1 MFIVFR
7 VLTRTAEPCSG
18 VAGLE
23 RPTNKMAPSVSTTIN
38 NVLTVV
44 PATEVATE
52 RAMSEEN
59 STTMDNSVPF
69 PPPSVQSAPLDEGS
83 ASNTARTDR
92 RLWWALPI
100 LTIAWIGLVAVIAA
114 SLTPLKLWELAP
126 GSAEQVSNRLSF
138 DKKTLSQVIR
148 YPAKTPVLFV
158 TAFGSK
164 LSALDA
170 FAGALDNDVDV
181 QTYKERYGSSTPS
194 EQQRLGYQS
203 MTTAKQIA
211 EYVAYSRLGLDTS
224 LVDGDI
230 IVEELVC
237 MDNPGP
243 MSACK
248 QLQLGDTI
256 TTLDGEPTPT
266 LLALIPLM
274 ADHKPGDIVTLTIK
288 PADLPEGS
296 SLEDVKRIQLIAD
309 PDTPTRAIIGFIPAD
324 TRTVQLPFEVGIDTD
339 QIGGPSAGLA
349 FTLAL
354 LDELTPGDLMGGVRV
369 AATGTIG
376 EDESV
381 GAIGALAQKAV
392 AVKAA
397 GAKVFLVP
405 KGQSEEELADAR
417 RAVGSSVRIE
427 PVANLAEALAILE
440 SLGGSGISNATIE
453 L

>member
-1 MFIVFR
+1 
-7 VLTRTAEPCSG
+7 
-18 VAGLE
+18 
-23 RPTNKMAPSVSTTIN
+23 
-38 NVLTVV
+38 
-44 PATEVATE
+44 
-52 RAMSEEN
+52 MSEEN
-59 STTMDNSVPF
+59 STTMDTSVPF
-69 PPPSVQSAPLDEGS
+69 PPPTVQNVPLDDGS
-83 ASNTARTDR
+83 ASETARINR

-100 LTIAWIGLVAVIAA
+100 LTVAWIGLVTIIAA

-138 DKKTLSQVIR
+138 DKAALSKVMR

-164 LSALDA
+164 LTALDA
-170 FAGALDNDVDV
+170 FAGALDKDVDV
-181 QTYKERYGSSTPS
+181 QTYKERYGTSTPT

-211 EYVAYSRLGLDTS
+211 EYVAYTRLGLDAS
-224 LVDGDI
+224 FVYGDI
-230 IVEELVC
+230 IIEELVC
-237 MDNPGP
+237 LENPGP

-266 LLALIPLM
+266 LLDLAPLM
-274 ADHKPGDIVTLTIK
+274 ADKKPGDIVTLTIK
-288 PADLPEGS
+288 PANLPEGS

-309 PDTPTRAIIGFIPAD
+309 PDTPTRPIIGFIPAD
-324 TRTVQLPFEVGIDTD
+324 TRTVQLPFEVDIDTD

-354 LDELTPGDLMGGVRV
+354 LDELTPGDLMGGVKV
-369 AATGTIG
+369 AATGTIE
-376 EDESV
+376 EDETV

-417 RAVGSSVRIE
+417 RAAGPSVRIE
-427 PVANLAEALAILE
+427 PVADLTEALAILE

>member
-1 MFIVFR
+1 
-7 VLTRTAEPCSG
+7 
-18 VAGLE
+18 
-23 RPTNKMAPSVSTTIN
+23 MAPSVRTTIN
-38 NVLTVV
+38 KVLTVV

-59 STTMDNSVPF
+59 STTMDTSVPF
-69 PPPSVQSAPLDEGS
+69 PPPTVQNVPLDDGS
-83 ASNTARTDR
+83 ASETARINR

-100 LTIAWIGLVAVIAA
+100 LTVAWIGLIAIIAA

-138 DKKTLSQVIR
+138 DKAALSKVMR

-164 LSALDA
+164 LTALDA
-170 FAGALDNDVDV
+170 FAGALDKDVDV
-181 QTYKERYGSSTPS
+181 QTYKERYGTSTPT

-211 EYVAYSRLGLDTS
+211 EYVAYTRLGLDAS
-224 LVDGDI
+224 FVYGDI
-230 IVEELVC
+230 IIEELVC
-237 MDNPGP
+237 LENPGP

-266 LLALIPLM
+266 LLDLAPLM
-274 ADHKPGDIVTLTIK
+274 ADKKPGDIVTLTIK
-288 PADLPEGS
+288 PANLPEGS

-309 PDTPTRAIIGFIPAD
+309 PDTPTRPIIGFIPAD
-324 TRTVQLPFEVGIDTD
+324 TRTVQLPFEVDIDTD

-354 LDELTPGDLMGGVRV
+354 LDELTPGDLMGGVKV
-369 AATGTIG
+369 AATGTIE
-376 EDESV
+376 EDETV

-397 GAKVFLVP
+397 GVKVFLVP

-417 RAVGSSVRIE
+417 RAAGPSVRIE
-427 PVANLAEALAILE
+427 PVADLAEALAILE
-440 SLGGSGISNATIE
+440 SLGGSGLSNATIE

>member
-1 MFIVFR
+1 
-7 VLTRTAEPCSG
+7 
-18 VAGLE
+18 
-23 RPTNKMAPSVSTTIN
+23 MAPSVRTTIN

-59 STTMDNSVPF
+59 STTMDTSVPF
-69 PPPSVQSAPLDEGS
+69 PPPTVQNVPLDDGS
-83 ASNTARTDR
+83 ASETARINR

-100 LTIAWIGLVAVIAA
+100 LTVAWIGLVTIIAA

-138 DKKTLSQVIR
+138 DKAALSKVMR

-164 LSALDA
+164 LTALDA
-170 FAGALDNDVDV
+170 FAGALDKDVDV
-181 QTYKERYGSSTPS
+181 QTYKERYGTSTPT

-211 EYVAYSRLGLDTS
+211 EYVAYTRLGLDAS
-224 LVDGDI
+224 FVYGDI
-230 IVEELVC
+230 IIEELVC
-237 MDNPGP
+237 LENPGP

-266 LLALIPLM
+266 LLDLAPLM
-274 ADHKPGDIVTLTIK
+274 ADKKPGDIVTLTIK
-288 PADLPEGS
+288 PANLPEGS

-309 PDTPTRAIIGFIPAD
+309 PDTPTRPIIGFIPAD
-324 TRTVQLPFEVGIDTD
+324 TRTVQLPFEVDIDTD

-354 LDELTPGDLMGGVRV
+354 LDELTPGDLMGGVKV
-369 AATGTIG
+369 AATGTIE
-376 EDESV
+376 EDETV

-417 RAVGSSVRIE
+417 RAAGPSVRIE
-427 PVANLAEALAILE
+427 PVADLTEALAILE
-440 SLGGSGISNATIE
+440 SLGGSGLSNATIE

>member
-1 MFIVFR
+1 
-7 VLTRTAEPCSG
+7 
-18 VAGLE
+18 
-23 RPTNKMAPSVSTTIN
+23 
-38 NVLTVV
+38 
-44 PATEVATE
+44 
-52 RAMSEEN
+52 MS
-59 STTMDNSVPF
+59 NSVPF
-69 PPPSVQSAPLDEGS
+69 PPPSVQSAPTHEVSVGDPVRI
-83 ASNTARTDR
+83 NR

-100 LTIAWIGLVAVIAA
+100 LTIAWIGLVAIIAA

-126 GSAEQVSNRLSF
+126 GSAEQVSNRLTFEKSA
-138 DKKTLSQVIR
+138 LSKVTR
-148 YPAKTPVLFV
+148 YPAKTPILFV

-170 FAGALDNDVDV
+170 FAGALDKDVDV
-181 QTYKERYGSSTPS
+181 QTYKERYGTSSPT
-194 EQQRLGYQS
+194 EQSRLGYQS
-203 MTTAKQIA
+203 MTTAKQIS
-211 EYVAYSRLGLDTS
+211 EYVAYSRLGLDAS
-224 LVDGDI
+224 FVYGDL

-237 MDNPGP
+237 LDNPGP
-243 MSACK
+243 LSGCK

-256 TTLDGEPTPT
+256 TSFNGEPTPT
-266 LLALIPLM
+266 LLQLTPLM
-274 ADHKPGDIVTLTIK
+274 AGQKPGDVVTLTIK
-288 PADLPEGS
+288 PADATDS
-296 SLEDVKRIQLIAD
+296 SSVEVTKKVQLIAD

-324 TRTVQLPFEVGIDTD
+324 TRTVKLPFEVGIDTD

-354 LDELTPGDLMGGVRV
+354 LDELTPGDLMGGVKV

-405 KGQSEEELADAR
+405 KGQSDDALTAAR
-417 RAVGSSVRIE
+417 RVVGSSVRIE
-427 PVANLAEALAILE
+427 PVANLREALAILE
-440 SLGGSGISNATIE
+440 SLGGSGISNATID

>member
-1 MFIVFR
+1 
-7 VLTRTAEPCSG
+7 
-18 VAGLE
+18 
-23 RPTNKMAPSVSTTIN
+23 MAPSVRTTIN

-59 STTMDNSVPF
+59 STTMDTSVPF
-69 PPPSVQSAPLDEGS
+69 PPPTVQNVPLDDGS
-83 ASNTARTDR
+83 ASETARINR

-100 LTIAWIGLVAVIAA
+100 LTVAWIGLIAIVAA

-138 DKKTLSQVIR
+138 DKAALSKVMR

-164 LSALDA
+164 LTALDA
-170 FAGALDNDVDV
+170 FAGALDKDVDV
-181 QTYKERYGSSTPS
+181 QTYKERYGTSTPT

-211 EYVAYSRLGLDTS
+211 EYVAYTRLGLDAS
-224 LVDGDI
+224 FVYGDI
-230 IVEELVC
+230 IIEELVC
-237 MDNPGP
+237 LENPGP

-266 LLALIPLM
+266 LLDLAPLM
-274 ADHKPGDIVTLTIK
+274 ADKKPGDIVTLTIK
-288 PADLPEGS
+288 PANLPEGS

-309 PDTPTRAIIGFIPAD
+309 PDTPTRPIIGFIPAD
-324 TRTVQLPFEVGIDTD
+324 TRTVQLPFEVDIDTD

-354 LDELTPGDLMGGVRV
+354 LDELTPGDLMGGVKV
-369 AATGTIG
+369 AATGTIE
-376 EDESV
+376 EDETV

-417 RAVGSSVRIE
+417 RAVGPSVRIE
-427 PVANLAEALAILE
+427 PVADLTEALAILE
-440 SLGGSGISNATIE
+440 SLGGSGLSNATIE

>member
-1 MFIVFR
+1 
-7 VLTRTAEPCSG
+7 
-18 VAGLE
+18 
-23 RPTNKMAPSVSTTIN
+23 MAPSVSTTIN
-38 NVLTVV
+38 KVLTVV

-83 ASNTARTDR
+83 VSDTARINR

-100 LTIAWIGLVAVIAA
+100 LTVAWIGLVAVIAA

-138 DKKTLSQVIR
+138 DKTTLSKVMR

-170 FAGALDNDVDV
+170 FAGALDDDVDV
-181 QTYKERYGSSTPS
+181 QTYEERYGTSTPS

-211 EYVAYSRLGLDTS
+211 EYVAYSRLGLEAS
-224 LVDGDI
+224 FVYGDI

-237 MDNPGP
+237 INNPGP
-243 MSACK
+243 LTGCK

-256 TTLDGEPTPT
+256 TALDGEPTPT
-266 LLALIPLM
+266 LLELSPLM
-274 ADHKPGDIVTLTIK
+274 AGRAPGDIVTLTIK
-288 PADLPEGS
+288 PADATDS
-296 SLEDVKRIQLIAD
+296 SSAEVTKRIQLIAD

-354 LDELTPGDLMGGVRV
+354 LDELTPGDLMGGVKV
-369 AATGTIG
+369 AATGTIE

-427 PVANLAEALAILE
+427 PVANLTEALAILE

>member
-1 MFIVFR
+1 
-7 VLTRTAEPCSG
+7 
-18 VAGLE
+18 
-23 RPTNKMAPSVSTTIN
+23 
-38 NVLTVV
+38 
-44 PATEVATE
+44 
-52 RAMSEEN
+52 MSEEN
-59 STTMDNSVPF
+59 STTMDTSVPF
-69 PPPSVQSAPLDEGS
+69 PPPTVQNVPLDEDS
-83 ASNTARTDR
+83 AGETARINR

-100 LTIAWIGLVAVIAA
+100 LTVAWIGLVPIIAA

-138 DKKTLSQVIR
+138 DKAALSKVMR

-164 LSALDA
+164 LTALDA
-170 FAGALDNDVDV
+170 FAGAIDNDVDV
-181 QTYKERYGSSTPS
+181 QTYKERYGTSTPT

-211 EYVAYSRLGLDTS
+211 EYVAYNRLGLDAS
-224 LVDGDI
+224 FVYGDI
-230 IVEELVC
+230 IIEELVC
-237 MDNPGP
+237 LENPGP

-266 LLALIPLM
+266 LLDLAPLM
-274 ADHKPGDIVTLTIK
+274 VDRKPGDIVTLTIK

-309 PDTPTRAIIGFIPAD
+309 PDTPTRPIIGFVPAD
-324 TRTVQLPFEVGIDTD
+324 TRTVQLPFEVDIDTD

-354 LDELTPGDLMGGVRV
+354 LDELTPGDLMGGVKV
-369 AATGTIG
+369 AATGTIE
-376 EDESV
+376 EDETV

-397 GAKVFLVP
+397 GVKVFLVP

-417 RAVGSSVRIE
+417 RAAGPSVRIE
-427 PVANLAEALAILE
+427 PVADLTEALAVLE

>member
-1 MFIVFR
+1 
-7 VLTRTAEPCSG
+7 
-18 VAGLE
+18 
-23 RPTNKMAPSVSTTIN
+23 
-38 NVLTVV
+38 
-44 PATEVATE
+44 
-52 RAMSEEN
+52 
-59 STTMDNSVPF
+59 MDTSVPF
-69 PPPSVQSAPLDEGS
+69 PPPTVQNVPLDDGS
-83 ASNTARTDR
+83 ASETARINR

-100 LTIAWIGLVAVIAA
+100 LTVAWIGLIAIIAA

-138 DKKTLSQVIR
+138 DKAALSKVMR

-164 LSALDA
+164 LTALDA
-170 FAGALDNDVDV
+170 FAGALDKDVDV
-181 QTYKERYGSSTPS
+181 QTYKERYGTSTPT

-211 EYVAYSRLGLDTS
+211 EYVAYTRLGLDAS
-224 LVDGDI
+224 FVYGDI
-230 IVEELVC
+230 IIEELVC
-237 MDNPGP
+237 LENPGP

-266 LLALIPLM
+266 LLDLAPLM
-274 ADHKPGDIVTLTIK
+274 ADKKPGDIVTLTIK
-288 PADLPEGS
+288 PANLPEGS

-309 PDTPTRAIIGFIPAD
+309 PDTPTRPIIGFIPAD
-324 TRTVQLPFEVGIDTD
+324 TRTVQLPFEVDIDTD

-354 LDELTPGDLMGGVRV
+354 LDELTPGDLMGGVKV
-369 AATGTIG
+369 AATGTIE
-376 EDESV
+376 EDETV

-417 RAVGSSVRIE
+417 RAAGPSVRIE
-427 PVANLAEALAILE
+427 PVADLAEALAILE
-440 SLGGSGISNATIE
+440 SLGGSGLSNATIE

>member
-1 MFIVFR
+1 
-7 VLTRTAEPCSG
+7 
-18 VAGLE
+18 
-23 RPTNKMAPSVSTTIN
+23 
-38 NVLTVV
+38 
-44 PATEVATE
+44 
-52 RAMSEEN
+52 MSEEN
-59 STTMDNSVPF
+59 SITMNNSVPF
-69 PPPSVQSAPLDEGS
+69 PPPSVQSAGALEVSMSDP
-83 ASNTARTDR
+83 ARVNR

-100 LTIAWIGLVAVIAA
+100 LTIAWIGLVAIITA

-126 GSAEQVSNRLSF
+126 GSAEQVSNRLAFEKS
-138 DKKTLSQVIR
+138 TLSKVMR
-148 YPAKTPVLFV
+148 YPAKTPILFV

-181 QTYKERYGSSTPS
+181 QTYKERYGTSTPS

-211 EYVAYSRLGLDTS
+211 EYVAYTRLGLDAS
-224 LVDGDI
+224 FVYGDL

-237 MDNPGP
+237 LDNPGP
-243 MSACK
+243 LSGCK

-256 TTLDGEPTPT
+256 TSFDGEPTPT
-266 LLALIPLM
+266 LLELSPLM
-274 ADHKPGDIVTLTIK
+274 ADHKPGDIVTLTIR
-288 PADLPEGS
+288 PADVPADS
-296 SLEDVKRIQLIAD
+296 STEIVKRIQLIAD
-309 PDTPTRAIIGFIPAD
+309 PDTPSRAIIGFIPAD
-324 TRTVQLPFEVGIDTD
+324 TRTVKLPFEVGIDTD

-354 LDELTPGDLMGGVRV
+354 LDELTPGDLMGGVKV

-405 KGQSEEELADAR
+405 KGQSDNELAAAR
-417 RAVGSSVRIE
+417 RVVGSAVRIE
-427 PVANLAEALAILE
+427 PVANLSEALAILE

>member
-1 MFIVFR
+1 
-7 VLTRTAEPCSG
+7 
-18 VAGLE
+18 
-23 RPTNKMAPSVSTTIN
+23 MAPSVRTTIN
-38 NVLTVV
+38 KVLTVV

-59 STTMDNSVPF
+59 STTMDTSVPF
-69 PPPSVQSAPLDEGS
+69 PPPTVQNVPLDDGS
-83 ASNTARTDR
+83 ASETARINR

-100 LTIAWIGLVAVIAA
+100 LTVAWIGLIAIVAA

-138 DKKTLSQVIR
+138 DKAALSKVMR

-164 LSALDA
+164 LTALDA
-170 FAGALDNDVDV
+170 FAGALDKDVDV
-181 QTYKERYGSSTPS
+181 QTYKERYGTSTPT

-211 EYVAYSRLGLDTS
+211 EYVAYTRLGLDAS
-224 LVDGDI
+224 FVYGDI
-230 IVEELVC
+230 IIEELVC
-237 MDNPGP
+237 LENPGP

-266 LLALIPLM
+266 LLDLAPLM
-274 ADHKPGDIVTLTIK
+274 ADKKPGDIVTLTIK
-288 PADLPEGS
+288 PANLPEGS

-309 PDTPTRAIIGFIPAD
+309 PDTPTRPIIGFIPAD
-324 TRTVQLPFEVGIDTD
+324 TRTVQLPFEVDIDTD

-354 LDELTPGDLMGGVRV
+354 LDELTPGDLMGGVKV
-369 AATGTIG
+369 AATGTIE
-376 EDESV
+376 EDETV

-417 RAVGSSVRIE
+417 RAAGPSVRIE
-427 PVANLAEALAILE
+427 PVADLTEALAILE
-440 SLGGSGISNATIE
+440 SLGGSGLSNATIE

>member
-1 MFIVFR
+1 M
-7 VLTRTAEPCSG
+7 
-18 VAGLE
+18 
-23 RPTNKMAPSVSTTIN
+23 
-38 NVLTVV
+38 
-44 PATEVATE
+44 
-52 RAMSEEN
+52 
-59 STTMDNSVPF
+59 
-69 PPPSVQSAPLDEGS
+69 
-83 ASNTARTDR
+83 
-92 RLWWALPI
+92 PI
-100 LTIAWIGLVAVIAA
+100 LTVAWIGLIAIVAA

-138 DKKTLSQVIR
+138 DKAALSKVMR

-164 LSALDA
+164 LTALDA
-170 FAGALDNDVDV
+170 FAGALDKDVDV
-181 QTYKERYGSSTPS
+181 QTYKERYGTSTPT

-211 EYVAYSRLGLDTS
+211 EYVAYTRLGLDAS
-224 LVDGDI
+224 FVYGDI
-230 IVEELVC
+230 IIEELVC
-237 MDNPGP
+237 LENPGP

-266 LLALIPLM
+266 LLDLAPLM
-274 ADHKPGDIVTLTIK
+274 ADKKPGDIVTLTIK
-288 PADLPEGS
+288 PANLPEGS

-309 PDTPTRAIIGFIPAD
+309 PDTPTRPIIGFIPAD
-324 TRTVQLPFEVGIDTD
+324 TRTVQLPFEVDIDTD

-354 LDELTPGDLMGGVRV
+354 LDELTPGDLMGGVKV
-369 AATGTIG
+369 AATGTIE
-376 EDESV
+376 EDETV

-417 RAVGSSVRIE
+417 RAAGPSVRIE
-427 PVANLAEALAILE
+427 PVADLAEALAILE
-440 SLGGSGISNATIE
+440 SLGGSGLSNATIE

>member
-1 MFIVFR
+1 
-7 VLTRTAEPCSG
+7 
-18 VAGLE
+18 
-23 RPTNKMAPSVSTTIN
+23 MAPSVRTTIN
-38 NVLTVV
+38 KVLTVV

-59 STTMDNSVPF
+59 STTMDTSVPF
-69 PPPSVQSAPLDEGS
+69 PPPTVQNVPLDDGS
-83 ASNTARTDR
+83 ASETARINR
-92 RLWWALPI
+92 RLWWAMPI
-100 LTIAWIGLVAVIAA
+100 LTVAWIGLIAIIAA

-138 DKKTLSQVIR
+138 DKAALSKVMR

-164 LSALDA
+164 LTALDA
-170 FAGALDNDVDV
+170 FAGALDKDVDV
-181 QTYKERYGSSTPS
+181 QSYKERYGTSTPT

-211 EYVAYSRLGLDTS
+211 EYVAYTRLGLEAS
-224 LVDGDI
+224 FVYGDI

-237 MDNPGP
+237 LDNPGP
-243 MSACK
+243 LSGCK

-256 TTLDGEPTPT
+256 TELDGEPTPT
-266 LLALIPLM
+266 LLDLGPLM
-274 ADHKPGDIVTLTIK
+274 ANHKPGDIVALTIK
-288 PADLPEGS
+288 PADIPGGALSAE
-296 SLEDVKRIQLIAD
+296 EYVKRIQLIAD
-309 PDTPTRAIIGFIPAD
+309 PDTPTRPIIGFIPAD

-339 QIGGPSAGLA
+339 RIGGPSAGLA

-369 AATGTIG
+369 AATGTIE

-417 RAVGSSVRIE
+417 RAAGPSVRIE
-427 PVANLAEALAILE
+427 PVANLTEALAILE

>member
-1 MFIVFR
+1 
-7 VLTRTAEPCSG
+7 
-18 VAGLE
+18 
-23 RPTNKMAPSVSTTIN
+23 MAPSVRTTIN
-38 NVLTVV
+38 KVLTVV

-59 STTMDNSVPF
+59 NTTMDTSVPF
-69 PPPSVQSAPLDEGS
+69 PPPTVQNVPLVEDS
-83 ASNTARTDR
+83 ASDTARINR

-100 LTIAWIGLVAVIAA
+100 LTVAWIGLVAIVAA

-138 DKKTLSQVIR
+138 DKTALSKVMR
-148 YPAKTPVLFV
+148 YPAETPVLFV

-164 LSALDA
+164 LTALDA

-181 QTYKERYGSSTPS
+181 QTYKERYGTSTPS
-194 EQQRLGYQS
+194 EQKRLGYQS

-211 EYVAYSRLGLDTS
+211 EYVAYKRLGLDAS
-224 LVDGDI
+224 FVYGDI

-237 MDNPGP
+237 LENPGP
-243 MSACK
+243 LSGCK

-256 TTLDGEPTPT
+256 TELDGEPTPT
-266 LLALIPLM
+266 LLDLAPLM
-274 ADHKPGDIVTLTIK
+274 ADKKPGDIVTLTIK
-288 PADLPEGS
+288 PADIPGGALSAEKH
-296 SLEDVKRIQLIAD
+296 VKRIQLIAD
-309 PDTPTRAIIGFIPAD
+309 PDTPTRPIIGFIPAD
-324 TRTVQLPFEVGIDTD
+324 TRTVQLPFEVDIDTD

-354 LDELTPGDLMGGVRV
+354 LDELTPGDLVGGVRV

-405 KGQSEEELADAR
+405 MGQSEEELADAR
-417 RAVGSSVRIE
+417 RAAGPSVRIE
-427 PVANLAEALAILE
+427 PVADLTEALAILE

>member
-1 MFIVFR
+1 
-7 VLTRTAEPCSG
+7 
-18 VAGLE
+18 
-23 RPTNKMAPSVSTTIN
+23 MAPSVRTTIN

-59 STTMDNSVPF
+59 STTMDTSVPF
-69 PPPSVQSAPLDEGS
+69 PPPTVQNVPLDDGS
-83 ASNTARTDR
+83 ASETARINR

-100 LTIAWIGLVAVIAA
+100 LTVAWIGLVTIIAA

-138 DKKTLSQVIR
+138 DKTALSKVMR

-164 LSALDA
+164 LTALDA

-181 QTYKERYGSSTPS
+181 QTYKERYGTSTPT

-211 EYVAYSRLGLDTS
+211 EYVAYTRLGLDAS
-224 LVDGDI
+224 FVYGDI
-230 IVEELVC
+230 IIEELVC
-237 MDNPGP
+237 LENPGP

-266 LLALIPLM
+266 LLDLAPLM
-274 ADHKPGDIVTLTIK
+274 ADKKPGDIVTLTIK
-288 PADLPEGS
+288 PANLPEGS

-309 PDTPTRAIIGFIPAD
+309 PDTPTRPIIGFIPAD
-324 TRTVQLPFEVGIDTD
+324 TRTVQLPFEVDIDTD

-354 LDELTPGDLMGGVRV
+354 LDELTPGDLMGGVKV
-369 AATGTIG
+369 AATGTIE
-376 EDESV
+376 EDETV

-417 RAVGSSVRIE
+417 RAAGPSVRIE
-427 PVANLAEALAILE
+427 PVADLTEALAILE
-440 SLGGSGISNATIE
+440 SLGGSGLSNATIE

>member
-1 MFIVFR
+1 
-7 VLTRTAEPCSG
+7 
-18 VAGLE
+18 
-23 RPTNKMAPSVSTTIN
+23 MAPSVRTTIN

-59 STTMDNSVPF
+59 SITVNNSVPF
-69 PPPSVQSAPLDEGS
+69 PPPSVQSVTTHEVGHSDP
-83 ASNTARTDR
+83 ARIHR
-92 RLWWALPI
+92 RLWWALPL
-100 LTIAWIGLVAVIAA
+100 LTIAWIGLIAIIAA

-126 GSAEQVSNRLSF
+126 GSAEQVANRLTF
-138 DKKTLSQVIR
+138 DKAAMSKVMR
-148 YPAKTPVLFV
+148 YPAKTPILFV
-158 TAFGSK
+158 TAYGSK

-170 FAGALDNDVDV
+170 FAGSIDADVDI
-181 QTYKERYGSSTPS
+181 QTFKERYGTSTPS

-203 MTTAKQIA
+203 MTTAKQIS
-211 EYVAYSRLGLDTS
+211 EYVAYTRLGLDAS
-224 LVDGDI
+224 FIYGDI
-230 IVEELVC
+230 IVEQLVC
-237 MDNPGP
+237 LPNPGP
-243 MSACK
+243 LSGCK

-256 TTLDGEPTPT
+256 TSLDGESTPT
-266 LLALIPLM
+266 LLELSPLM
-274 ADHKPGDIVTLTIK
+274 VGHKPGDIVTLTIK
-288 PADLPEGS
+288 PAGATEGS
-296 SLEDVKRIQLIAD
+296 STSIEKKIQLVAD
-309 PDTPTRAIIGFIPAD
+309 PDTPTRPIIGFIPAD

-339 QIGGPSAGLA
+339 RIGGPSAGLA

-354 LDELTPGDLMGGVRV
+354 LDELTPGDLMGGVKV

-376 EDESV
+376 EDESI

-405 KGQSEEELADAR
+405 KGQSDDELAAAR
-417 RAVGSSVRIE
+417 RVVGSSVRIE
-427 PVANLAEALAILE
+427 AVADLTEALAILE

>member
-1 MFIVFR
+1 
-7 VLTRTAEPCSG
+7 
-18 VAGLE
+18 
-23 RPTNKMAPSVSTTIN
+23 
-38 NVLTVV
+38 
-44 PATEVATE
+44 
-52 RAMSEEN
+52 MSEEN
-59 STTMDNSVPF
+59 STTMDTSVPF
-69 PPPSVQSAPLDEGS
+69 PPPTVQNVPLDDGS
-83 ASNTARTDR
+83 ASETARINR

-100 LTIAWIGLVAVIAA
+100 LTVAWIGLVTIIAA

-138 DKKTLSQVIR
+138 DKAALSKVMR

-164 LSALDA
+164 LTALDA
-170 FAGALDNDVDV
+170 FAGALDKDVDV
-181 QTYKERYGSSTPS
+181 QTYKERYGTSTPT

-211 EYVAYSRLGLDTS
+211 EYVAYTRLGLDAS
-224 LVDGDI
+224 FVYGDI
-230 IVEELVC
+230 IIEELVC
-237 MDNPGP
+237 LENPGP

-266 LLALIPLM
+266 LLDLAPLM
-274 ADHKPGDIVTLTIK
+274 ADKKPGDIVTLTIK
-288 PADLPEGS
+288 PANLPEGS

-309 PDTPTRAIIGFIPAD
+309 PDTPTRPIIGFIPAD
-324 TRTVQLPFEVGIDTD
+324 TRTVQLPFEVDIDTD

-354 LDELTPGDLMGGVRV
+354 LDELTPGDLMGGVKV
-369 AATGTIG
+369 AATGTIE
-376 EDESV
+376 EDETV

-417 RAVGSSVRIE
+417 RAAGPSVRIE
-427 PVANLAEALAILE
+427 PVADLTEALAILE
-440 SLGGSGISNATIE
+440 SLGGSGLSNATIE

>member
-1 MFIVFR
+1 
-7 VLTRTAEPCSG
+7 
-18 VAGLE
+18 
-23 RPTNKMAPSVSTTIN
+23 MAPSVSTTIN

-59 STTMDNSVPF
+59 SITVNNSVPF
-69 PPPSVQSAPLDEGS
+69 PPPSVQSVTTHEVGHSDP
-83 ASNTARTDR
+83 ARIHR
-92 RLWWALPI
+92 RLWWALPL
-100 LTIAWIGLVAVIAA
+100 LTIAWIGLIAIIAA

-126 GSAEQVSNRLSF
+126 GSAEQVANRLTF
-138 DKKTLSQVIR
+138 DKAAMSKVMR
-148 YPAKTPVLFV
+148 YPAKTPILFV
-158 TAFGSK
+158 TAYGSK

-170 FAGALDNDVDV
+170 FAGSIDADVDI
-181 QTYKERYGSSTPS
+181 QTFKERYGTSTPS

-203 MTTAKQIA
+203 MTTAKQIS
-211 EYVAYSRLGLDTS
+211 EYVAYTRLGLDAS
-224 LVDGDI
+224 FIYGDI
-230 IVEELVC
+230 IVEQLVC
-237 MDNPGP
+237 LPNPGP
-243 MSACK
+243 LSGCK

-256 TTLDGEPTPT
+256 TSLDGESTPT
-266 LLALIPLM
+266 LLELSPLM
-274 ADHKPGDIVTLTIK
+274 VGHKPGDIVTLTIK
-288 PADLPEGS
+288 PAGATEGS
-296 SLEDVKRIQLIAD
+296 STSIEKKIQLVAD
-309 PDTPTRAIIGFIPAD
+309 PDTPTRPIIGFIPAD

-339 QIGGPSAGLA
+339 RIGGPSAGLA

-354 LDELTPGDLMGGVRV
+354 LDELTPGDLMGGVKV

-376 EDESV
+376 EDESI

-405 KGQSEEELADAR
+405 KGQSDDELAAAR
-417 RAVGSSVRIE
+417 RVVGSSVRIE
-427 PVANLAEALAILE
+427 AVADLTEALAILE

>member
-1 MFIVFR
+1 
-7 VLTRTAEPCSG
+7 
-18 VAGLE
+18 
-23 RPTNKMAPSVSTTIN
+23 MAPSVRTTIN

-59 STTMDNSVPF
+59 STTMDTSVPF
-69 PPPSVQSAPLDEGS
+69 PPPTVQNVPLDDGS
-83 ASNTARTDR
+83 ASETARINR

-100 LTIAWIGLVAVIAA
+100 LTVAWIGLIAIVAA

-138 DKKTLSQVIR
+138 DKAALSKVMR

-164 LSALDA
+164 LTALDA

-181 QTYKERYGSSTPS
+181 QTYKERYGTSTPT

-211 EYVAYSRLGLDTS
+211 EYVAYTRLGLDAS
-224 LVDGDI
+224 FVYGDI
-230 IVEELVC
+230 IIEELVC
-237 MDNPGP
+237 LENPGP

-266 LLALIPLM
+266 LLDLAPLM
-274 ADHKPGDIVTLTIK
+274 ADKKPGDIVTLTIK
-288 PADLPEGS
+288 PANLPEGS

-309 PDTPTRAIIGFIPAD
+309 PDTPTRPIIGFIPAD
-324 TRTVQLPFEVGIDTD
+324 TRTVQLPFEVDIDTD

-354 LDELTPGDLMGGVRV
+354 LDELTPGDLMGGVKV
-369 AATGTIG
+369 AATGTIE
-376 EDESV
+376 EDETV

-417 RAVGSSVRIE
+417 RAAGPSVRIE
-427 PVANLAEALAILE
+427 PVADLTEALAILE
-440 SLGGSGISNATIE
+440 SLGGSGLSNATIE

>member
-1 MFIVFR
+1 
-7 VLTRTAEPCSG
+7 
-18 VAGLE
+18 
-23 RPTNKMAPSVSTTIN
+23 MAPSVRTTIN
-38 NVLTVV
+38 KVLTVV

-59 STTMDNSVPF
+59 STTMDTSVPF
-69 PPPSVQSAPLDEGS
+69 PPPTVQNVPLDDGS
-83 ASNTARTDR
+83 ASETARINR

-100 LTIAWIGLVAVIAA
+100 LTVAWIGLVTIIAA

-138 DKKTLSQVIR
+138 DKAALSKVMR

-164 LSALDA
+164 LTALDA
-170 FAGALDNDVDV
+170 FAGALDKDVDV
-181 QTYKERYGSSTPS
+181 QTYKERYGTSTPT

-211 EYVAYSRLGLDTS
+211 EYVAYTRLGLDAS
-224 LVDGDI
+224 FVYGDI
-230 IVEELVC
+230 IIEELVC
-237 MDNPGP
+237 LENPGP

-266 LLALIPLM
+266 LLDLAPLM
-274 ADHKPGDIVTLTIK
+274 ADKKPGDIVTLTIK
-288 PADLPEGS
+288 PANLPEGS

-309 PDTPTRAIIGFIPAD
+309 PDTPTRPIIGFIPAD
-324 TRTVQLPFEVGIDTD
+324 TRTVQLPFEVDIDTD

-354 LDELTPGDLMGGVRV
+354 LDELTPGDLMGGVKV
-369 AATGTIG
+369 AATGTIE
-376 EDESV
+376 EDETV

-417 RAVGSSVRIE
+417 RAAGPSVRIE
-427 PVANLAEALAILE
+427 PVADLTEALAILE

>member
-1 MFIVFR
+1 
-7 VLTRTAEPCSG
+7 
-18 VAGLE
+18 
-23 RPTNKMAPSVSTTIN
+23 MAPSVRTTIN
-38 NVLTVV
+38 KVLTVV

-59 STTMDNSVPF
+59 STTMDTSVPF
-69 PPPSVQSAPLDEGS
+69 PPPTVQNVPLDDGS
-83 ASNTARTDR
+83 ASETARINR

-100 LTIAWIGLVAVIAA
+100 LTVAWIGLVTIIAA

-138 DKKTLSQVIR
+138 DKAALSKVMR

-164 LSALDA
+164 LTALDA
-170 FAGALDNDVDV
+170 FAGALDKDVDV
-181 QTYKERYGSSTPS
+181 QTYKERYGTSTPT

-211 EYVAYSRLGLDTS
+211 EYVAYTRLGLDAS
-224 LVDGDI
+224 FVYGDI
-230 IVEELVC
+230 IIEELVC
-237 MDNPGP
+237 LENPGP

-266 LLALIPLM
+266 LLDLAPLM
-274 ADHKPGDIVTLTIK
+274 ADKKPGDIVTLTIK
-288 PADLPEGS
+288 PANLPEGS

-309 PDTPTRAIIGFIPAD
+309 PDTPTRPIIGFIPAD
-324 TRTVQLPFEVGIDTD
+324 TRTVQLPFEVDIDTD

-354 LDELTPGDLMGGVRV
+354 LDELTPGDLMGGVKV
-369 AATGTIG
+369 AATGTIE
-376 EDESV
+376 EDETV

-417 RAVGSSVRIE
+417 RAAGPSVRIE
-427 PVANLAEALAILE
+427 PVADLTEALAILE
-440 SLGGSGISNATIE
+440 SLGGSGLSNATIE

>member
-1 MFIVFR
+1 M
-7 VLTRTAEPCSG
+7 
-18 VAGLE
+18 
-23 RPTNKMAPSVSTTIN
+23 
-38 NVLTVV
+38 
-44 PATEVATE
+44 
-52 RAMSEEN
+52 
-59 STTMDNSVPF
+59 
-69 PPPSVQSAPLDEGS
+69 
-83 ASNTARTDR
+83 
-92 RLWWALPI
+92 PI
-100 LTIAWIGLVAVIAA
+100 LTVAWIGLIAIIAA

-138 DKKTLSQVIR
+138 DKAALSKVMR

-164 LSALDA
+164 LTALDA
-170 FAGALDNDVDV
+170 FAGALDKDVDV
-181 QTYKERYGSSTPS
+181 QSYKERYGTSTPT

-211 EYVAYSRLGLDTS
+211 EYVAYTRLGLEAS
-224 LVDGDI
+224 FVYGDI

-237 MDNPGP
+237 LDNPGP
-243 MSACK
+243 LSGCK

-256 TTLDGEPTPT
+256 TELDGEPTPT
-266 LLALIPLM
+266 LLDLGPLM
-274 ADHKPGDIVTLTIK
+274 ANHKPGDIVTLTIK
-288 PADLPEGS
+288 PADIPGGAS
-296 SLEDVKRIQLIAD
+296 STDKYVKRIQLIAD
-309 PDTPTRAIIGFIPAD
+309 PDTPTRPIIGFIPAD

-339 QIGGPSAGLA
+339 RIGGPSAGLA

-369 AATGTIG
+369 AATGTIE

-397 GAKVFLVP
+397 GVKVFLVP

-417 RAVGSSVRIE
+417 RAAGPSVRIE
-427 PVANLAEALAILE
+427 PVANLTEALAILE

>member
-1 MFIVFR
+1 
-7 VLTRTAEPCSG
+7 
-18 VAGLE
+18 
-23 RPTNKMAPSVSTTIN
+23 MAPSVRTTIN

-59 STTMDNSVPF
+59 SITVNNSVPF
-69 PPPSVQSAPLDEGS
+69 PPPSVQSVTTHEVGHSDP
-83 ASNTARTDR
+83 ARIHR
-92 RLWWALPI
+92 RLWWALPL
-100 LTIAWIGLVAVIAA
+100 LTIAWIGLIAIIAA

-126 GSAEQVSNRLSF
+126 GSAEQVANRLTF
-138 DKKTLSQVIR
+138 DKAAMSKVMR
-148 YPAKTPVLFV
+148 YPAKTPILFV
-158 TAFGSK
+158 TAYGSK

-170 FAGALDNDVDV
+170 FAGSIDADVDI
-181 QTYKERYGSSTPS
+181 QTFKERYGTSTPS

-203 MTTAKQIA
+203 MTTAKQIS
-211 EYVAYSRLGLDTS
+211 EYVAYTRLGLDAS
-224 LVDGDI
+224 FVYGDI
-230 IVEELVC
+230 IVEQLVC
-237 MDNPGP
+237 LPNPGP
-243 MSACK
+243 LSGCK

-256 TTLDGEPTPT
+256 TSLDGESTPT
-266 LLALIPLM
+266 LLELSPLM
-274 ADHKPGDIVTLTIK
+274 VGHKPGDIVTLTIK
-288 PADLPEGS
+288 PAGATEGS
-296 SLEDVKRIQLIAD
+296 STSIEKKIQLVAD
-309 PDTPTRAIIGFIPAD
+309 PDTPTRPIIGFIPAD

-339 QIGGPSAGLA
+339 RIGGPSAGLA

-354 LDELTPGDLMGGVRV
+354 LDELTPGDLMGGVKV

-376 EDESV
+376 EDESI

-405 KGQSEEELADAR
+405 KGQSDDELAAAR
-417 RAVGSSVRIE
+417 RVVGSSVRIE
-427 PVANLAEALAILE
+427 AVADLTEALAILE

>member
-1 MFIVFR
+1 M
-7 VLTRTAEPCSG
+7 
-18 VAGLE
+18 
-23 RPTNKMAPSVSTTIN
+23 
-38 NVLTVV
+38 
-44 PATEVATE
+44 
-52 RAMSEEN
+52 
-59 STTMDNSVPF
+59 
-69 PPPSVQSAPLDEGS
+69 
-83 ASNTARTDR
+83 
-92 RLWWALPI
+92 PI
-100 LTIAWIGLVAVIAA
+100 LTVAWIGLIAIVAA

-138 DKKTLSQVIR
+138 DKAALSKVMR

-164 LSALDA
+164 LTALDA

-181 QTYKERYGSSTPS
+181 QTYKERYGTSTPT

-211 EYVAYSRLGLDTS
+211 EYVAYTRLGLDAS
-224 LVDGDI
+224 FVYGDI
-230 IVEELVC
+230 IIEELVC
-237 MDNPGP
+237 LENPGS

-248 QLQLGDTI
+248 QLQLGETI
-256 TTLDGEPTPT
+256 TELDGEPTPT
-266 LLALIPLM
+266 LLDLAPLM
-274 ADHKPGDIVTLTIK
+274 ADKKPGDIVTLTIK
-288 PADLPEGS
+288 PANLPEGS

-309 PDTPTRAIIGFIPAD
+309 PDTPARPIIGFIPAD
-324 TRTVQLPFEVGIDTD
+324 TRTVQLPFEVDIDTD

-354 LDELTPGDLMGGVRV
+354 LDELTPGDLMGGVKV
-369 AATGTIG
+369 AATGTIE
-376 EDESV
+376 EDETV

-397 GAKVFLVP
+397 GVKVFLVP

-417 RAVGSSVRIE
+417 RAAGPSVRIE
-427 PVANLAEALAILE
+427 PVADLTEALAILE

>member
-1 MFIVFR
+1 
-7 VLTRTAEPCSG
+7 
-18 VAGLE
+18 
-23 RPTNKMAPSVSTTIN
+23 MAPSVRTTIN
-38 NVLTVV
+38 KVLTVV

-59 STTMDNSVPF
+59 STTMDTSVPF
-69 PPPSVQSAPLDEGS
+69 PPPTVQNVPLDDGS
-83 ASNTARTDR
+83 ASETARINR

-100 LTIAWIGLVAVIAA
+100 LTVAWIGLVTIIAA

-138 DKKTLSQVIR
+138 DKAALSKVMR

-164 LSALDA
+164 LTALDA
-170 FAGALDNDVDV
+170 FAGALDKDVDV
-181 QTYKERYGSSTPS
+181 QTYKERYGTSTPT

-211 EYVAYSRLGLDTS
+211 EYVAYTRLGLDAS
-224 LVDGDI
+224 FVYGDI
-230 IVEELVC
+230 IIEELVC
-237 MDNPGP
+237 LENPGP

-266 LLALIPLM
+266 LLDLAPLM
-274 ADHKPGDIVTLTIK
+274 ADKKPGDIVTLTIK
-288 PADLPEGS
+288 PANLPEGS

-309 PDTPTRAIIGFIPAD
+309 PDTPTRPIIGFIPAD
-324 TRTVQLPFEVGIDTD
+324 TRTVQLPFEVDIDTD

-354 LDELTPGDLMGGVRV
+354 LDELTPGDLMGGVKV
-369 AATGTIG
+369 AATGTIE
-376 EDESV
+376 EDETV

-417 RAVGSSVRIE
+417 RAAGPSLRIE
-427 PVANLAEALAILE
+427 PVADLTEALAILE